1 VGCSWRVGLFSYMLK
16 TKMKD
21 CKLMSNKN
29 ISNTS
34 IARVSKP
41 CLCST
46 ARCCHLANLM
56 AWWHYHCHSTEKVSP
71 FLNRCLYLPTTRAA
85 TNGYRVTLL
94 QTQLTAN
101 NTSPVGMCGIDYLFW
116 FGLKNSDSIRK
127 DFGLVQFEI
136 MQFGSNIILNSLLM

>member
-1 VGCSWRVGLFSYMLK
+1 M
-16 TKMKD
+16 
-21 CKLMSNKN
+21 
-29 ISNTS
+29 
-34 IARVSKP
+34 
-41 CLCST
+41 
-46 ARCCHLANLM
+46 
-56 AWWHYHCHSTEKVSP
+56 
-71 FLNRCLYLPTTRAA
+71 
-85 TNGYRVTLL
+85 NGYRVTLL